1 MPKTSE
7 AKLEAVVEAV
17 RRQLEGDEAAEC
29 VRQLGFAMNVAGLA
43 RHLHQLG
50 GRGKVEELID
60 AGYVNR
66 EIVAMQKP
74 APKPPKG
81 DKLLGQPEL
90 FNAAATTPPP
100 ERPLYETVKATFTL
114 PADLDEALR
123 LAAKGERKSKN
134 QLVVEMLTGALARLP
149 RMIQEEFDDD

>member
-1 MPKTSE
+1 MCMPKTSE
-7 AKLEAVVEAV
+7 AKLEAVVEAI
-17 RRQLEGDEAAEC
+17 RRQLEGEQAAEC

-74 APKPPKG
+74 APKS

-100 ERPLYETVKATFTL
+100 ERALYETVKVQFTL

-123 LAAKGERKSKN
+123 LAARGERKSKN
-134 QLVVEMLTGALARLP
+134 QLVVEMLTAALARLP
-149 RMIQEEFDDD
+149 NMVQQEFDDGD